1 MKYIKK
7 LNKTIEYGLYALVFL
22 LPWQTRW
29 IIRGGELSGG
39 YLEYETIS
47 LYVVDIII
55 VLLIFLFISSYFVN
69 RKISDIRYQISSFWW
84 CIAALE
90 FFVFISIFFAPLKSL
105 ALFAYGRL
113 LLGIGFFWLV
123 TEVKYN
129 FTKLS
134 LSFIAGA
141 ALQAGLGIWQFVTQ
155 STFASKYL
163 GIASHDPG
171 ELGTAVIEI
180 FTSDGIGERWLR
192 AYGGL
197 DHPNIFGAL
206 SVIALLLL
214 TGIIIKSQAK
224 KWKYL
229 YYSLWLILLL
239 GLFSSFSRTAW
250 LAFSIGLLSI
260 FIASILQKKYL
271 AQKRILQLVL
281 MGSVL
286 GFMFVSLYGGL
297 ISARLSINSRL
308 EQKSVF
314 ERVAG
319 HEQGINLSR
328 ENLIFG
334 AGVSNFSRALSK
346 LQPGERSWYYQPVH
360 NTYLLV
366 LAEIGIFG
374 FLSYILIV
382 FYVKIGKKHNLSK
395 HICKFGIYISLIVLL
410 FFDHFWWS
418 LHFGVLLFWFILGL
432 KYKRE

>member
-1 MKYIKK
+1 MKKI
-7 LNKTIEYGLYALVFL
+7 NKIVEYGLYALVFL

-47 LYVVDIII
+47 LYATDILLFLVIAFFIVSKIIQKSPKKALTKAKISRVWII
-55 VLLIFLFISSYFVN
+55 VGLLEL
-69 RKISDIRYQISSFWW
+69 
-84 CIAALE
+84 
-90 FFVFISIFFAPLKSL
+90 FVFISIFFAPLKSL

-113 LLGIGFFWLV
+113 LLGIGLFWLV

-155 STFASKYL
+155 STFACKYL
-163 GIASHDPG
+163 GMASHGPG
-171 ELGTAVIEI
+171 ELGTAVIETI
-180 FTSDGIGERWLR
+180 ASDGIGERWLR

-197 DHPNIFGAL
+197 DHPNILGAL
-206 SVIALLLL
+206 LAIALLLL

-250 LAFSIGLLSI
+250 LAFSIGLLSV
-260 FIASILQKKYL
+260 FIISVWQKKYL

-281 MGSVL
+281 MGSFL
-286 GFMFVSLYGGL
+286 CFMFVSLYGGL
-297 ISARLSINSRL
+297 VSTRLSMNSRL
-308 EQKSVF
+308 EKKSVF
-314 ERVAG
+314 ERVASI
-319 HEQGINLSR
+319 EQGKKVALNNLF
-328 ENLIFG
+328 FG
-334 AGVSNFSRALSK
+334 AGISNFSRALTK
-346 LQPGERSWYYQPVH
+346 VEPGERSWYYQPVH
-360 NTYLLV
+360 NTFLLV
-366 LAEIGIFG
+366 LSEIGIFG
-374 FLSYILIV
+374 LIGFISLV
-382 FYVKIGKKHNLSK
+382 FYLKIGKKYRQTNNVY
-395 HICKFGIYISLIVLL
+395 KFGIYVSLMALL

-432 KYKRE
+432 KYRRE